1 MMCILSFGKPR
12 AYVAV
17 NGIIM
22 KVLIIAKLP
31 VLRPLI
37 LNDCCLILP
46 CGWLSCISTDLLL
59 KSCFKVIFI
68 SLSIIDLLKLTFEK

>member
-46 CGWLSCISTDLLL
+46 CISTDLLL
-59 KSCFKVIFI
+59 ESCFKVIFTN
-68 SLSIIDLLKLTFEK
+68 LVIIDLLKLTFEK